1 VRARLLLMTAA
12 LSPFLAAC
20 ITASAQLDSAMRMSA
35 TQRER
40 DARQIVVTIQDDSV
54 RVRSSA
60 GASPRPY
67 AADGYAS
74 SAHARHVAAQI
85 ARQYGLQHV
94 TAWRIDALG
103 VHCVVFELAAD
114 RPRDALLARLRDDP
128 RVESAQPMQRFVTG
142 EREGAYNDPYYRLQ
156 TGVEALQVSGAH
168 RWSQGR
174 GVRVAVIDTGMDVSH
189 PELAG
194 RVRLTRNF
202 VDDDAAQFRRD
213 RHGTA
218 VAGVLA
224 ATVNNGVG
232 IVGVAPEV
240 EILAFKACWHREPA
254 GPAMC
259 NTLTLAAALAAAL
272 ENGTHVI
279 NLSLWGPS
287 DPLLGRLVEKA
298 LKSGITV
305 VAPANGED
313 PERSFPLH
321 VTGVLAVADAS
332 EAAKTAIARLAA
344 PGRDV
349 LTLTPE
355 GHYDYVSGAS
365 LSSAMVSGVVALLL
379 ERRRDLGPAQIAA
392 LLEKTSH
399 TAAGDRRRI
408 VHACDAVAEI
418 IGSAGCSVAHA
429 HNIGP

>member
-1 VRARLLLMTAA
+1 VRARLFWGAA
-12 LSPFLAAC
+12 LAPLLAAC
-20 ITASAQLDSAMRMSA
+20 ISASAGLDSTLRMSA
-35 TQRER
+35 AQRER
-40 DARQIVVTIQDDSV
+40 DARQIVVTIADDSV
-54 RVRSSA
+54 HLRSAA

-67 AADGYAS
+67 AAAGYDS
-74 SAHARHVAAQI
+74 SAHAQRLAAQI
-85 ARQYGLQHV
+85 ARQYGLQRV
-94 TAWRIDALG
+94 TAWRIGALG
-103 VHCVVFELAAD
+103 VHCVVFEVGGD
-114 RPRDALLARLRDDP
+114 RSREALLASLRDDP

-156 TGVEALQVSGAH
+156 TGVETLQVSGAH
-168 RWSQGR
+168 RWSHGR
-174 GVRVAVIDTGMDVSH
+174 GVRVAVIDTGMDLSH

-194 RVRLTRNF
+194 RVRLVRNF
-202 VDDDAAQFRRD
+202 VDDDAARFNLD

-240 EILAFKACWHREPA
+240 EILALKACWHRESG
-254 GPAMC
+254 GPALC

-272 ENGTHVI
+272 ESGTHVI
-279 NLSLWGPS
+279 NLSLRGPS

-298 LKSGITV
+298 LKAGISV

-313 PERSFPLH
+313 PKSSFPLH
-321 VTGVLAVADAS
+321 VAGVLAVADAS
-332 EAAKTAIARLAA
+332 DGASAAIARLSA

-349 LTLTPE
+349 LTLTPS

-379 ERRRDLGPAQIAA
+379 ERRRNLGPTEIAA
-392 LLEKTSH
+392 LLERTAH
-399 TAAGDRRRI
+399 VAAGDPVQHI
-408 VHACDAVAEI
+408 VNACDAVAAV
-418 IGSAGCSVAHA
+418 IGSAGCSVTRA
-429 HNIGP
+429 HNTRL

>member
-1 VRARLLLMTAA
+1 MRVRLLIAAA
-12 LSPFLAAC
+12 LSPLLAAC
-20 ITASAQLDSAMRMSA
+20 ITASGNIDSAMRMSA
-35 TQRER
+35 SDRER
-40 DARQIVVTIQDDSV
+40 DARQIVVTIADDGI
-54 RVRSSA
+54 RVRNAA

-67 AADGYAS
+67 AVDGYAPS
-74 SAHARHVAAQI
+74 PQAQRVAADL
-85 ARQYGLQHV
+85 ARQYGLERV
-94 TAWRIDALG
+94 AAWRIEALG
-103 VHCVVFELAAD
+103 VHCVVFDVGGD
-114 RPRDALLARLRDDP
+114 RSRDAMLTTLRNDP
-128 RVESAQPMQRFVTG
+128 RVESAQPMQRFVTAG
-142 EREGAYNDPYYRLQ
+142 REGGYNDPYYRLQ

-168 RWSQGR
+168 RWSYGR
-174 GVRVAVIDTGMDVSH
+174 GVRVAVIDTGMDVTH

-202 VDDDAAQFRRD
+202 VDGDEEQFRQD

-240 EILAFKACWHREPA
+240 EILAFKACWHREPG

-298 LKSGITV
+298 LQAGITV
-305 VAPANGED
+305 VAPANGAN
-313 PERSFPLH
+313 PQRSFPLH
-321 VTGVLAVADAS
+321 VPGVLAVADAS
-332 EAAKTAIARLAA
+332 DRSKAANARLAA

-349 LTLTPE
+349 LTLTPA

-365 LSSAMVSGVVALLL
+365 ISSAMVSGVTALLL
-379 ERRRDLGPAQIAA
+379 ERRRNLGPAEIAA
-392 LLEKTSH
+392 LLER
-399 TAAGDRRRI
+399 TAHAGAGEPGQRI
-408 VHACDAVAEI
+408 VNACDAVAAL
-418 IGSAGCSVAHA
+418 IGSAGCSVAQA
-429 HNIGP
+429 HHTGP

>member
-1 VRARLLLMTAA
+1 MRARLLTAGA
-12 LSPFLAAC
+12 LSPLLAAC
-20 ITASAQLDSAMRMSA
+20 ITASANLDSAMRMSA
-35 TQRER
+35 AQRER
-40 DARQIVVTIQDDSV
+40 DARQIVVTIADDGVSV
-54 RVRSSA
+54 RNGA

-67 AADGYAS
+67 AMDGYAP
-74 SAHARHVAAQI
+74 SAHARRVAAQI
-85 ARQYGLQHV
+85 ARQYGLAHV

-103 VHCVVFELAAD
+103 VHCVVFEVAAD
-114 RPRDALLARLRDDP
+114 RSRDALLATLRSDA

-142 EREGAYNDPYYRLQ
+142 EREGDYNDPYYRLQ

-168 RWSQGR
+168 RWSHGR

-194 RVRLTRNF
+194 RIRLTRNF
-202 VDDDAAQFRRD
+202 VDDDDEQFRRD

-240 EILAFKACWHREPA
+240 EILALKACWHREPG
-254 GPAMC
+254 GPATC

-272 ENGTHVI
+272 ENGTQVI

-298 LKSGITV
+298 LKAGISV
-305 VAPANGED
+305 VAPANGAD
-313 PERSFPLH
+313 PQRSFPLH
-321 VTGVLAVADAS
+321 VAGVLAVADAS
-332 EAAKTAIARLAA
+332 EARESIAARLAA

-349 LTLTPE
+349 LTLTPA

-379 ERRRDLGPAQIAA
+379 ERRRNLGPAEIAA

-399 TAAGDRRRI
+399 TAAGEPRQRI
-408 VHACDAVAEI
+408 VNACNAVAAV

-429 HNIGP
+429 HHTGP

>member
-1 VRARLLLMTAA
+1 MTAA
-12 LSPFLAAC
+12 LSPFLTAC
-20 ITASAQLDSAMRMSA
+20 VTGSAHLDSAMRMSA
-35 TQRER
+35 AERER
-40 DARQIVVTIQDDSV
+40 DASQIVVTIADDSA
-54 RVRSSA
+54 RVRNAA

-67 AADGYAS
+67 ATDGYAPS
-74 SAHARHVAAQI
+74 PQARHVAAQI
-85 ARQYGLQHV
+85 ARQYGLRHV
-94 TAWRIDALG
+94 AAWRIDALG
-103 VHCVVFELAAD
+103 VHCVVFELAAH
-114 RPRDALLARLRDDP
+114 RSRDDLVTTLREDP
-128 RVESAQPMQRFVTG
+128 RVESAQPMQRFATG
-142 EREGAYNDPYYRLQ
+142 ERAGGYNDPYYRLQ

-174 GVRVAVIDTGMDVSH
+174 GVRVTVIDTGMDVSH

-202 VDDDAAQFRRD
+202 VDSDDEQFRRD

-224 ATVNNGVG
+224 AIVNNGVG
-232 IVGVAPEV
+232 IVGIAPEV

-313 PERSFPLH
+313 PRRSFPLH
-321 VTGVLAVADAS
+321 VPGVLAVADAS
-332 EAAKTAIARLAA
+332 EPSKTGIARVAA

-349 LTLTPE
+349 LTLTPA

-365 LSSAMVSGVVALLL
+365 LSSAMVSGVTALML
-379 ERRRDLGPAQIAA
+379 ERRRNLGPAEIAS
-392 LLEKTSH
+392 LLEKTSN
-399 TAAGDRRRI
+399 TAAGEPSQRI
-408 VHACDAVAEI
+408 VNACDAVAEV

-429 HNIGP
+429 HNAVP

>member
-1 VRARLLLMTAA
+1 MAAA
-12 LSPFLAAC
+12 LSPLLAAC
-20 ITASAQLDSAMRMSA
+20 ITASGHVDSALRMSA
-35 TQRER
+35 AERER
-40 DARQIVVTIQDDSV
+40 DARQIVVTIADDDV
-54 RVRSSA
+54 RVRNAA

-67 AADGYAS
+67 ATNGYAP
-74 SAHARHVAAQI
+74 SAQAQRVAAEL
-85 ARQYGLQHV
+85 ARQYGLEHV
-94 TAWRIDALG
+94 AAWRINALG
-103 VHCVVFELAAD
+103 VHCVVFEVGGD
-114 RPRDALLARLRDDP
+114 RSRDALLATLRRDP
-128 RVESAQPMQRFVTG
+128 RVESAQPMQRFVTA

-168 RWSQGR
+168 RWSHGR

-189 PELAG
+189 PELSG

-202 VDDDAAQFRRD
+202 VDDDDAQFRRD

-240 EILAFKACWHREPA
+240 EILAFKACWHREPG

-287 DPLLGRLVEKA
+287 DPLLGRLVQKA
-298 LKSGITV
+298 LKAGITV
-305 VAPANGED
+305 VAPANGAD
-313 PERSFPLH
+313 AQRSFPLH
-321 VTGVLAVADAS
+321 VPGVLAVADAS
-332 EAAKTAIARLAA
+332 EGSKESSAHLAA

-349 LTLTPE
+349 LTLTPA

-365 LSSAMVSGVVALLL
+365 LSSAMVSGVTALLL
-379 ERRRDLGPAQIAA
+379 ERRRDMGPVEVAA
-392 LLEKTSH
+392 LLEKTAHIAS
-399 TAAGDRRRI
+399 DEPRQRI
-408 VHACDAVAEI
+408 VNACDAVAAV
-418 IGSAGCSVAHA
+418 IGSAGCSVTHA
-429 HNIGP
+429 HNTAP